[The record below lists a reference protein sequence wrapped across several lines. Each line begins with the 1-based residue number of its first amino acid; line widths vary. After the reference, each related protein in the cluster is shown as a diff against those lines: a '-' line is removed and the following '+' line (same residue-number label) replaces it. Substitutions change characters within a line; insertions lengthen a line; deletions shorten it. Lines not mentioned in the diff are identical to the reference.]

1 MNRPGGSSL
10 VKKVSSLR
18 ERVALKE
25 QGRFAFVSKK
35 TSQPIK
41 GGLAIISEKSS
52 AVTRTISGT
61 STSSQGKIGTKV
73 AKVSKTLG
81 NLGRK
86 AVSTIKT
93 TAVSNE
99 GTHFVRTAAPRTAT
113 LCGATLTLC
122 TFLGSMLLVTSTV
135 AAGYLTYVG
144 IKDLFGEK
152 KR

>member
-10 VKKVSSLR
+10 VKKVSSP
-18 ERVALKE
+18 
-25 QGRFAFVSKK
+25 G
-35 TSQPIK
+35 
-41 GGLAIISEKSS
+41 
-52 AVTRTISGT
+52 TRITRGPF
-61 STSSQGKIGTKV
+61 TSSQGKIGTKV

-99 GTHFVRTAAPRTAT
+99 GTHFVRGAAPRTAT
-113 LCGATLTLC
+113 LCGATLTLG
-122 TFLGSMLLVTSTV
+122 TFLGSMLLVSSTV
-135 AAGYLTYVG
+135 AMGYLTYVG
-144 IKDLFGEK
+144 IRDLFGEK